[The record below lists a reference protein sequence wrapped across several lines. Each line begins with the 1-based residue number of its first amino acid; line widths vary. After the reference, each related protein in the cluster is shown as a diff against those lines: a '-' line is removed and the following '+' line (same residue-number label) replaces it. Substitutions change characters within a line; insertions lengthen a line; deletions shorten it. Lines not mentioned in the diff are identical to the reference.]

1 MGFDPNRPYKANK
14 TDYAHIVF
22 ALIITIAVVAW
33 ALN

>member
-14 TDYAHIVF
+14 YDYINISIC
-22 ALIITIAVVAW
+22 IILAILAISW

>member
-14 TDYAHIVF
+14 YDYINIVF
-22 ALIITIAVVAW
+22 CLILAMLAIYW

>member
-14 TDYAHIVF
+14 TDY
-22 ALIITIAVVAW
+22 LNIITAFLLTVIVVIW

>member
-14 TDYAHIVF
+14 TDYVNIALCIV
-22 ALIITIAVVAW
+22 LAVVAIIW

>member
-14 TDYAHIVF
+14 TDYANIVF
-22 ALIITIAVVAW
+22 ALITIAVVAW

>member
-14 TDYAHIVF
+14 TDYANIVF
-22 ALIITIAVVAW
+22 ALIITIAVIVW